1 MSARVFINHEA
12 TKNNGSKTAFSFFI
26 FVLYTLKKNPF
37 LLKINIKLILFKV
50 ILLKRTLYHI
60 IFCSYSFIKK
70 VSKFQ
75 FIFIPY
81 NFKYKCRHII

>member
-12 TKNNGSKTAFSFFI
+12 TKNNGSKTALSFFI
-26 FVLYTLKKNPF
+26 FVLYTLKKNRF
-37 LLKINIKLILFKV
+37 LLKINMKINIIYSNFVKKNALSYYILQ
-50 ILLKRTLYHI
+50 L
-60 IFCSYSFIKK
+60 FIYKK